1 MAPRNITT
9 ILFDCDNTLVL
20 SEELAFEGC
29 ADLINQICEKR
40 NIKLDKPFTGESLIV
55 EFVGQNF
62 RGMLKTLQQRY
73 SFDITPEEE
82 EEYVK
87 AEEDIV
93 IAKLKEKAQPCEG
106 VDPVLERLAADAK
119 YKLAVVSSSALRRV
133 KASIEKVD
141 QAKYFG
147 DDVFSAATSLPKP
160 TSKPDPAI
168 YLHALK
174 TLGVTAEESV
184 TIEDSKS
191 GSLSGSRAGIYVI
204 GYVGPYSDDK
214 KEEMRKVLTDAGCS
228 VIMENWSEFPSL
240 LKQIEAGSI

>member
-1 MAPRNITT
+1 MSPRKITT

-29 ADLINQICEKR
+29 ADLINDICQKR
-40 NIKLDKPFTGESLIV
+40 SIKLDKPFTGETLIV

-62 RGMLKTLQQRY
+62 RGMLKTLQERY
-73 SFDITPEEE
+73 KFDITQEEE

-93 IAKLKEKAQPCEG
+93 IAKLKEKAKPCEG
-106 VDPVLERLAADAK
+106 VDPILEKLAADGK

-174 TLGVTAEESV
+174 TLGVTAEESI

-191 GSLSGSRAGIYVI
+191 GSLSGSRAGIFVV
-204 GYVGPYSDDK
+204 GYVGPYAEDQ
-214 KEEMRKVLTDAGCS
+214 KENMRKVLTDAGCK
-228 VIMENWSEFPSL
+228 VVMENWSEFPKL
-240 LKQIEAGSI
+240 LEDIEAGKY

>member
-93 IAKLKEKAQPCEG
+93 IAKLKEKAQPCED
-106 VDPVLERLAADAK
+106 VDPILKDLAASAK

-174 TLGVTAEESV
+174 TLGVKAEEAI

-191 GSLSGSRAGIYVI
+191 GSLSGYRAGIYVV
-204 GYVGPYSDDK
+204 GYVGPYPDDK
-214 KEEMRKVLTDAGCS
+214 KEEMRKVLTDAGCR
-228 VIMENWSEFPSL
+228 VIMNHWSEFPSIL
-240 LKQIEAGSI
+240 EKIEAGII

>member
-1 MAPRNITT
+1 MSARKITT

-29 ADLINQICEKR
+29 ADLINDICKKR
-40 NIKLDKPFTGESLIV
+40 SIKLEKPFTGNTLII

-62 RGMLKTLQQRY
+62 RGMLKTLQERY
-73 SFDITPEEE
+73 KFEITPEEE
-82 EEYVK
+82 EKYVK

-106 VDPVLERLAADAK
+106 VDPILKKLAADGK

-174 TLGVTAEESV
+174 TLGVTAEESIA
-184 TIEDSKS
+184 IEDSKS
-191 GSLSGSRAGIYVI
+191 GSLSGSRAGIFVV

-214 KEEMRKVLTDAGCS
+214 KEEMRKVLTDAGCK
-228 VIMENWSEFPSL
+228 VVMENWSEFPKL
-240 LKQIEAGSI
+240 LEEIEAGKY

>member
-1 MAPRNITT
+1 MSPRKITT

-20 SEELAFEGC
+20 SEDLAFEGC
-29 ADLINQICEKR
+29 ADLINDICKKR
-40 NIKLDKPFTGESLIV
+40 DIKLDKPFTGESLIV

-62 RGMLKTLQQRY
+62 RGMLKTLQERY
-73 SFDITPEEE
+73 KFEITKEDEEK
-82 EEYVK
+82 YVK

-106 VDPVLERLAADAK
+106 VDPILEKLAAEGK

-147 DDVFSAATSLPKP
+147 DDVFSAATSLPTP

-174 TLGVTAEESV
+174 TIGVTAEESI

-191 GSLSGSRAGIYVI
+191 GSLSGSRAGIFVV
-204 GYVGPYSDDK
+204 GYVGPYPADQ
-214 KEEMRKVLTDAGCS
+214 KEKMREVLTQAGCK
-228 VIMENWSEFPSL
+228 VVMENWSEFPKL
-240 LKQIEAGSI
+240 LEEIEAGKY